1 MKPSMAAFAVALTL
15 GVAACDSG
23 DGAAE
28 ASAAS
33 SGAAVSS
40 APAPAA
46 RPAVTA
52 DAPPPMTTAEPLVVG
67 APAFAVLYPGGAV
80 EGEPTTTEG
89 PAGSGRLVT
98 FTTDA
103 DPEAVVAFYRQRAEA
118 AGLASVMSMNQG
130 EARAYGAVHSADGA
144 RVEVVASPEETG
156 LTSVQLSWSAGR

>member
-23 DGAAE
+23 DSVAV
-28 ASAAS
+28 ASAPPSGPAAS
-33 SGAAVSS
+33 
-40 APAPAA
+40 PAPAA
-46 RPAVTA
+46 AVKA

-130 EARAYGAVHSADGA
+130 EARAYGAVHAADGA